1 MVQENA
7 EDQKPPRVFRRLA
20 PFSVHANIQRAG
32 PQHAAACY
40 QVHTGAPALYGISLG
55 QVSLVNSVVVDFV
68 NSVVD
73 FVNSAFVLVG
83 APALHSVFL
92 GQVFFVNSVVDFV
105 NGAFG
110 WNNCTA
116 WCLSGASV
124 FCE

>member
-20 PFSVHANIQRAG
+20 PFSVHANIQHAG

-68 NSVVD
+68 SSVVDFVNSAFGLFGAPALHSISLGQVSLVNSVVVDFVNSVVD

-83 APALHSVFL
+83 APL
-92 GQVFFVNSVVDFV
+92 
-105 NGAFG
+105 
-110 WNNCTA
+110 
-116 WCLSGASV
+116 
-124 FCE
+124 